1 MWGADMLLN
10 INAKEPLI
18 VIYNCYLS
26 KKVFLLYM
34 CCFVNCSSPNSLGVI
49 YEKNMS
55 CHSVQQNHTQLST
68 LSKIALDFFLG
79 IVVYI

>member
-26 KKVFLLYM
+26 TKVFFYCTCVVLL
-34 CCFVNCSSPNSLGVI
+34 
-49 YEKNMS
+49 
-55 CHSVQQNHTQLST
+55 
-68 LSKIALDFFLG
+68 IALHQIALESFMRKTCLA
-79 IVVYI
+79 IQSNKTTHSSQLYPK